1 MAGTWRA
8 IGRFV
13 QMLRHSLHG
22 VRIARDGFDQLDAA
36 TQQRTVERWAR
47 EFLQAAGVTLRIEGQ
62 PVTQGPL
69 LLVANHQSWLDIP
82 TLHAARHCRFIS
94 KAEIAKWPLVGR
106 LASAAGTLFV
116 QRGSRRDTQR
126 TVQAM
131 VQALEQG
138 DILAVFPEGTV
149 GTGRELLPFHGN
161 MLQAA
166 IDADVPV
173 QPVGMTFIDG
183 RTGQVSLL
191 PCEAYLDEP
200 MLRSLWRTIGTEHLV
215 AVVHYG
221 TPEKAQGRD
230 RRTWAHDLQLQVQ
243 ALRQVSAKAP
253 AHPSAAPIPLPIAK

>member
-8 IGRFV
+8 IGRFA
-13 QMLRHSLHG
+13 QMLRHALHG
-22 VRIARDGFDQLDAA
+22 VLVARRGFHQLDAS
-36 TQQRTVERWAR
+36 TQERAVERWAH
-47 EFLQAAGVTLRIEGQ
+47 EFLQAAGVALRIEGQ
-62 PVTQGPL
+62 PVTQGPV

-82 TLHAARHCRFIS
+82 TLHAAQHCRFVS
-94 KAEIAKWPLVGR
+94 KAEIARWPLVGR

-116 QRGSRRDTQR
+116 RRSSRRDTQR

-243 ALRQVSAKAP
+243 ALHQIPVQAP
-253 AHPSAAPIPLPIAK
+253 AHPSAVPLPQPIAK